1 MGSKCRMIQRVRTNA
16 DYQAIT
22 RHLDTLGL
30 RHRVVPPE
38 GKGHPALMIRLPSGD
53 EARYTIA
60 CSPRGGLNSRAR
72 VADLR
77 RFLAGHGLA

>member
-1 MGSKCRMIQRVRTNA
+1 MGSKCRLIQRVRTNA
-16 DYQAIT
+16 DYQALT

-38 GKGHPALMIRLPSGD
+38 GKGHPGLMIRLPSGE
-53 EARYTIA
+53 EARFQIA

-72 VADLR
+72 VAELKR
-77 RFLAGHGLA
+77 WLASRGL